1 MYVCII
7 YINFLIPVIG
17 YAVIQLPEL
26 AIYLYVWAKKSFWQQ
41 GLHTQSFIHSTDS
54 TNINHNVI
62 SETGLGLKVTK
73 YTNYQGTEYQGI
85 QGRLDTMN
93 ERIDS
98 LTVNFEH
105 MKLELK
111 KITVGMKVLGNLEI

>member
-1 MYVCII
+1 MVMYVCII
-7 YINFLIPVIG
+7 YINFFRPVIG
-17 YAVIQLPEL
+17 YALIQLPEL
-26 AIYLYVWAKKSFWQQ
+26 AIYLYVWTKKSFWQQ
-41 GLHTQSFIHSTDS
+41 GLHTPSSIHSTDS

-73 YTNYQGTEYQGI
+73 YTNCQMIEYKGM

-93 ERIDS
+93 EKIDS

-105 MKLELK
+105 IKLERK
-111 KITVGMKVLGNLEI
+111 K